1 MRFDIL
7 VIGGGMA
14 GAVAASKAADSGQ
27 EVAVVRRGYGA
38 TALSSGAI
46 DIALDPLGISSESG
60 ADTSSIKRGLEELI
74 RRSSHHPYRA
84 IASAGAAEPAD
95 TVIDIFREALNELL
109 AGLKNNLP
117 FTGSLDCN
125 QILANNLG
133 TCKFAAFSQGTISS
147 GDLLKMRQ
155 ARLLFLGIRGLSCF
169 NPRYLANSLLDF
181 SRRQDTDYIQATD
194 SILLD
199 FPGCSRENNM
209 LPAELAAGL
218 DNPEVATNFTESIK
232 RAVGNKSCTHL
243 VLPPV
248 FGLDR
253 APQILERI
261 QESLGCICFET
272 VSTPVSI
279 PGLRLQRALDANL
292 SAKGIKVL
300 SGEVV
305 AFKQKGK
312 RVAEVMLKEEGNI
325 SAKSFVLATG
335 KYIGGGV
342 VKGPGFKE
350 PIFDLPLFFNGK
362 KIGEV
367 FIKEMLGHN
376 PVASH
381 PAFSV
386 GLRTDSR
393 LRPLQEEGEV
403 IFENLFAAGAVLG
416 GYNYLT
422 EKCGLGVA
430 LATGFLAGKN
440 AGI

>member
-1 MRFDIL
+1 
-7 VIGGGMA
+7 
-14 GAVAASKAADSGQ
+14 
-27 EVAVVRRGYGA
+27 
-38 TALSSGAI
+38 
-46 DIALDPLGISSESG
+46 
-60 ADTSSIKRGLEELI
+60 
-74 RRSSHHPYRA
+74 
-84 IASAGAAEPAD
+84 
-95 TVIDIFREALNELL
+95 
-109 AGLKNNLP
+109 
-117 FTGSLDCN
+117 
-125 QILANNLG
+125 
-133 TCKFAAFSQGTISS
+133 
-147 GDLLKMRQ
+147 
-155 ARLLFLGIRGLSCF
+155 
-169 NPRYLANSLLDF
+169 
-181 SRRQDTDYIQATD
+181 
-194 SILLD
+194 
-199 FPGCSRENNM
+199 M

-248 FGLDR
+248 VGLDR

-305 AFKQKGK
+305 AFKQKGE

-325 SAKSFVLATG
+325 SAKSLVLATG
-335 KYIGGGV
+335 KYIGAGV

-367 FIKEMLGHN
+367 FIKELLGHN
-376 PVASH
+376 PVTSH